1 MRFKMDRKEVT
12 TKIIKELKKLQKA
25 DIRKVIK
32 SCDLDRYNEICRNV
46 NRGIMREMILNAYF
60 IGEKDGIKI
69 PEEYSTELIV
79 LILCQDDKDLG
90 DDEIFLKW
98 KEFQKTLDK
107 NGKSNIFEKNIA
119 TFMKNADIHSFN
131 MEVYMVQ
138 NK

>member
-1 MRFKMDRKEVT
+1 MYT
-12 TKIIKELKKLQKA
+12 
-25 DIRKVIK
+25 
-32 SCDLDRYNEICRNV
+32 EIFINV
-46 NRGIMREMILNAYF
+46 YRGFMREMISNAYF
-60 IGEKDGIKI
+60 IGEKYGIKI

>member
-1 MRFKMDRKEVT
+1 
-12 TKIIKELKKLQKA
+12 
-25 DIRKVIK
+25 
-32 SCDLDRYNEICRNV
+32 
-46 NRGIMREMILNAYF
+46 MISNAYF

-107 NGKSNIFEKNIA
+107 NGKSNIFEKKYCNFYEKCRY
-119 TFMKNADIHSFN
+119 TFIQYGSIYGAK
-131 MEVYMVQ
+131 
-138 NK
+138 